1 MISYKYLMPA
11 TVFVGKGIV
20 EEKAYLLKKL
30 GKKAFI
36 VTSKFPDGV
45 ENICL
50 NELTAALDAQGIEY
64 RINDTALP
72 NPPIY
77 NVDAISKDAI
87 EYHPEFV
94 IGVGGGSPIDVAKA
108 VTVMLGHPGED
119 TYEVV
124 YNSYKAIAKEGSS
137 GSASHDADII
147 GFGDGFVPLVTI
159 PTTAGT
165 GAEITH
171 ASVLTNE
178 RKGTKQSMQQR
189 VFATICFVDYRYC
202 MSCPKQLRD
211 AAAMDALTHGVEG
224 YLNTKGNFMSQS
236 HAITGMKLFS
246 KFKDNMLADA
256 LTEEDFEN
264 MMIASNVFGFAEM
277 YSTTITHGM
286 GYPLTEEKGVS
297 HGLACAIFLGEF
309 LRGFKDQSL
318 VKPILDACG
327 FNNVDEFA
335 DYVNALLQP
344 YVNFTVTNAELDI
357 WTDTMITGSQ
367 KWRIVKNPEPLT
379 WDDIRAIYAKSLK
392 KALVD

>member
-1 MISYKYLMPA
+1 MITYKYLMPA

-20 EEKAYLLKKL
+20 AEKAYLMKKL

-36 VTSKFPDGV
+36 VTSEFPKDV
-45 ENICL
+45 ENISL
-50 NELTAALDAQGIEY
+50 NELIAALEEQGIEY
-64 RINDTALP
+64 KVNATALP

-77 NVDAISKDAI
+77 NVDAISQDAI
-87 EYHPEFV
+87 AYQPDFV
-94 IGVGGGSPIDVAKA
+94 IGLGGGSPIDVAKA

-119 TYEVV
+119 TYDVM
-124 YNSYKAIAKEGSS
+124 YNSYKAVAKEGSS

-171 ASVLTNE
+171 AAVLTNE

-189 VFATICFVDYRYC
+189 VFATITFVDYRYC

-224 YLNTKGNFMSQS
+224 YLNTKGNFMSQA
-236 HAITGMKLFS
+236 HAITGMKLFA
-246 KFKDNMLADA
+246 KFKDHLLSDT

-264 MMIASNVFGFAEM
+264 MMLASNVFGFAEM

-286 GYPLTEEKGVS
+286 GYPLTEEKNVS
-297 HGLACAIFLGEF
+297 HGLACAVFLGEF
-309 LRGFKDQSL
+309 LRGFKDQTL
-318 VKPILDACG
+318 VKPVLDACG
-327 FNNVDEFA
+327 FADVNEFA
-335 DYVNALLQP
+335 DYVNTLLQP
-344 YVNFTVTNAELDI
+344 YVTFPVTREELNK

-379 WDDIRAIYAKSLK
+379 WDDIHSIYERSLAKAI
-392 KALVD
+392 VD